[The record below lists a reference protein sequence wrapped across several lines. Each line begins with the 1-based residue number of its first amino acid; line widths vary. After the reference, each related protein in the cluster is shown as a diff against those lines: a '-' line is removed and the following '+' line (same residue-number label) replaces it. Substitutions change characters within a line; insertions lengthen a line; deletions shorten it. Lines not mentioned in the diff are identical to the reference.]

1 MIKGDKIR
9 LVKPMGIFTNVGEVC
24 EVTDVMDGGIIC
36 FRFGDTHLGCMSYDE
51 FKKYFE
57 IVEYEYSKRSW
68 TKWLSVPY
76 EISLAYT
83 ENDITIN
90 DEDFGNLLYRH
101 NGKQV
106 QVKILAESKVLRASA
121 TCYKTDKFDL
131 HKGLRLASKR
141 LFAKVLAYM
150 AECNAKNM

>member
-9 LVKPMGIFTNVGEVC
+9 LIKPMGAFTNVGEVC
-24 EVTDVMDGGIIC
+24 EVTDIREDKTIW
-36 FRFGDTHLGCMSYDE
+36 FRFGGVHLGCMSYDE

-57 IVEYEYSKRSW
+57 IVEYEHPRRSW

-76 EISLAYT
+76 EISLAYA
-83 ENDITIN
+83 EN